1 MTTFTPEIGVT
12 YANRISGKRFVYN
25 GLSEGKHLWMPE
37 GGKYAAPMQPDN
49 FEVAPVLK
57 DYMPE
62 WEDLAHFPEDKLST
76 PEGGTVTI
84 LNAFANDWYQ
94 CEFALTSGRKEIK
107 LVSLDQLHKFM
118 QDTPPAPALEAST
131 LSPLDMA
138 ALESAERHIS
148 DIVAEVP
155 APQPSPVPA
164 PEAELVPLNPPFDVT
179 ALPEDAPG
187 PYPESAERVAE
198 IEAILKEKGI
208 LYTRVQQ
215 VNHTAFMV
223 KLPHMA
229 PQSAVHDMTYKCH
242 FTPYKKDGGK
252 VYVHPVARDKVE
264 QYATPGGLSEATDQY
279 ITELATKVAGKDQQ
293 IERLTKEIASLKTML
308 ENSRQVVINGG
319 VQGNKK
325 KAFIRTNVS
334 EAEYDTLINTPRTTI
349 TAVQF
354 VANPATGEPQF
365 CVSGYTSVYDPQ
377 PAARIEAHR
386 PIGGMVSIADAL
398 PGMMDAAARLGAE
411 VHTGNGGKIA

>member
-1 MTTFTPEIGVT
+1 MATFTPEVGVT

-62 WEDLAHFPEDKLST
+62 WEDLAHFPGDQLNT

-94 CEFALTSGRKEIK
+94 CEFSLMTGRREIK

-118 QDTPPAPALEAST
+118 QIAPEVKPDETPAPA
-131 LSPLDMA
+131 
-138 ALESAERHIS
+138 
-148 DIVAEVP
+148 
-155 APQPSPVPA
+155 PA
-164 PEAELVPLNPPFDVT
+164 PEPETELIPLNPPVDVT

-215 VNHTAFMV
+215 VDHTSFMV

-252 VYVHPVARDKVE
+252 VYVHPVPRDKVE
-264 QYATPGGLSEATDQY
+264 QYATPGGLSEAAEKAVNDL
-279 ITELATKVAGKDQQ
+279 IVKVAGKDQI
-293 IERLTKEIASLKTML
+293 IEQLNKEITNLKTML
-308 ENSRQVVINGG
+308 ENTKQVVINGG

-325 KAFIRTNVS
+325 KAFIRMNVS
-334 EAEYDTLINTPRTTI
+334 EAEYDTLINTPRVTI

-354 VANPATGEPQF
+354 VVNPATAEAQF
-365 CVSGYTSVYDPQ
+365 CVAGYTSVYDPQ

-386 PIGGMVSIADAL
+386 PLGGMVSIADAL

-411 VHTGNGGKIA
+411 VHTGNGEKSA

>member
-1 MTTFTPEIGVT
+1 MATFTPEVGVT

-49 FEVAPVLK
+49 FEIAPVLK

-62 WEDLAHFPEDKLST
+62 WEDLAHYPGDQLNT
-76 PEGGTVTI
+76 QEGGTVTI

-94 CEFALTSGRKEIK
+94 CEFSLMTGRREIK

-118 QDTPPAPALEAST
+118 QIAPEVKPDETPAPA
-131 LSPLDMA
+131 
-138 ALESAERHIS
+138 
-148 DIVAEVP
+148 
-155 APQPSPVPA
+155 PA
-164 PEAELVPLNPPFDVT
+164 PEPETELIPLNPPVDVT

-215 VNHTAFMV
+215 VDHTSFMV

-252 VYVHPVARDKVE
+252 VYVHPVPRDKVE
-264 QYATPGGLSEATDQY
+264 QYATPGGLSEAADQHITD
-279 ITELATKVAGKDQQ
+279 LAAKIAGKDQI
-293 IERLTKEIASLKTML
+293 IEQLNKEIASLKTML
-308 ENSRQVVINGG
+308 ENTKQVVINGG

-325 KAFIRTNVS
+325 KAFIRMNVS
-334 EAEYDTLINTPRTTI
+334 EAEYDTLINTPRATI

-354 VANPATGEPQF
+354 VVNPATAEAQF
-365 CVSGYTSVYDPQ
+365 CVAGYTSVYDPQ

-386 PIGGMVSIADAL
+386 PLGGMVSIADAL

-411 VHTGNGGKIA
+411 VHTGNGEKSA

>member
-1 MTTFTPEIGVT
+1 MATFTPEVGVT
-12 YANRISGKRFVYN
+12 YANRISGKRFIYN

-62 WEDLAHFPEDKLST
+62 WEDLAHFPGDQLNT

-84 LNAFANDWYQ
+84 LNAFAGDWYQ
-94 CEFALTSGRKEIK
+94 CEFSLATGRKEIK
-107 LVSLDQLHKFM
+107 LVSLEQLHKFM
-118 QDTPPAPALEAST
+118 QTTPPAPAAKSSE
-131 LSPLDMA
+131 LSPADVDA
-138 ALESAERHIS
+138 PESADQHITS
-148 DIVAEVP
+148 IATET
-155 APQPSPVPA
+155 PA
-164 PEAELVPLNPPFDVT
+164 PEPELIPLNPPVDVT

-187 PYPESAERVAE
+187 PYAESAERVAE

-215 VNHTAFMV
+215 VDHTSFMV

-252 VYVHPVARDKVE
+252 VYVHPVPRDKVE
-264 QYATPGGLSEATDQY
+264 QYATPGGLSEAAEKAVND
-279 ITELATKVAGKDQQ
+279 LMVKVAGKDQI
-293 IERLTKEIASLKTML
+293 IEQLNKEITNLKTML
-308 ENSRQVVINGG
+308 ENTKQVVINGG

-325 KAFIRTNVS
+325 KAFIRMNVS

-354 VANPATGEPQF
+354 VVNPATAEAQF
-365 CVSGYTSVYDPQ
+365 CVAGYTSVYDPQ

-386 PIGGMVSIADAL
+386 PLGGMVSIADAL

-411 VHTGNGGKIA
+411 VHTGNGEKSA